1 MRKRTAKGKG
11 QHLLTLSSIA
21 LFLIFVNNPSHELLV
36 NKQEFE
42 T

>member
-1 MRKRTAKGKG
+1 M
-11 QHLLTLSSIA
+11 LTLSSIA

-36 NKQEFE
+36 NKQKFE